1 MELVKPDIGLL
12 FWMTICFFILL
23 FMMRRFAWGPI
34 LTALNEREKGIQDAL
49 NSAEKAREEINSIK
63 QNQDL
68 LEREARAQREALIL
82 ESKKFV
88 EDYKSEQKKLID
100 IEMEKRLSSVQE
112 AIHREKQNAVESI
125 KKSVAV
131 LSVDI
136 AEKILEKKLE
146 ESSIQQDIINKSLEN
161 LDIK

>member
-68 LEREARAQREALIL
+68 LEKEARAQREALIL
-82 ESKKFV
+82 ESKSLLK
-88 EDYKSEQKKLID
+88 I
-100 IEMEKRLSSVQE
+100 INLS
-112 AIHREKQNAVESI
+112 
-125 KKSVAV
+125 KKS
-131 LSVDI
+131 LLI
-136 AEKILEKKLE
+136 
-146 ESSIQQDIINKSLEN
+146 
-161 LDIK
+161 

>member
-63 QNQDL
+63 ENQDL
-68 LEREARAQREALIL
+68 LEKEARAQREALIL

-88 EDYKSEQKKLID
+88 EDYKSEQKKLVD

-112 AIHREKQNAVESI
+112 TIQREKQNAVESI

-146 ESSIQQDIINKSLEN
+146 ESSIQQEIINKSLEN

>member
-68 LEREARAQREALIL
+68 LEKEARAQREALIL

-88 EDYKSEQKKLID
+88 EDYKSEQKKLVD

-112 AIHREKQNAVESI
+112 TIQREKQNAVESI